1 MEGKRRWGWTERILG
16 LGHSLDYGNSVV
28 LVEGKGEE
36 GLRLG
41 CAIED
46 HPTCISLGHKARRD
60 EIQNQAQKE
69 IKYLHH
75 YACVKVFYFYLTFY
89 ATQMNKKSH
98 LPNIIRDMSKNI
110 CKQIIEFM
118 LNRSFLYTEKAVEK
132 YTNYILYA
140 TKYICVCL

>member
-1 MEGKRRWGWTERILG
+1 MRDIYRIVWRVSGGEAEPERILG

-60 EIQNQAQKE
+60 EIQNACQAQKE

-75 YACVKVFYFYLTFY
+75 YFFIFIYI
-89 ATQMNKKSH
+89 
-98 LPNIIRDMSKNI
+98 NILCS
-110 CKQIIEFM
+110 
-118 LNRSFLYTEKAVEK
+118 
-132 YTNYILYA
+132 TNE
-140 TKYICVCL
+140 